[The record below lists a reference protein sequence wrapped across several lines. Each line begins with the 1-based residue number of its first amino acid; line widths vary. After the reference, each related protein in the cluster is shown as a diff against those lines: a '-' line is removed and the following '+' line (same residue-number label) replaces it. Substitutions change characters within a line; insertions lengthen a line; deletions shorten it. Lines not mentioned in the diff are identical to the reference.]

1 MQRTTN
7 NQPRTRLAPFSA
19 ALVLFLALSFAACR
33 PSAPPANLVIINGPE
48 PESLDPAIVTG
59 QADLRLARTLF
70 EGLTRMNAATGL
82 PEPGLAERWEIS
94 PDGLVYTFHLRTNLA
109 WSTGGPITAD
119 DIIYSW
125 RRILDPRT
133 ASDYAGQLFF
143 VKNAEAFCTGKLT
156 NAADVGMRALDP
168 LTVRVE
174 LNTPTPFFLDLCSFP
189 TLAAVPR
196 DAIER
201 HGDRWL
207 LAPPVPVSGP
217 YQLESWRL
225 QDRIRMRKN
234 PRYWDAAR
242 TQSEVVDFLSMD
254 SPFTALNLFERQ
266 QADIIWDKNLVPS
279 ELMDLLRQR
288 PDCHSF
294 DYLGTFFYRYNVT
307 QPPFDD
313 VRVRQALGMAID
325 RRRLVEKISR
335 SGERWATHLTPDGI
349 PNYDPPEGLPYDPA
363 AARRLLAEAG
373 FPEGRGFPPFQYL
386 LPTGKLDAQL
396 AVEMQAMWARE
407 LGIKME
413 LRQTEWKVYLNA
425 LSTLDY
431 KVGRSSWIGDYVD
444 PNTFIELFTSN
455 NGNNRTGWKNS
466 AYDALVAEANRDSN
480 PQRRMAKLRQAETLL
495 VREAAPIVPLYF
507 YAGILFFDT
516 NRIEGV
522 YFNLLDEHP
531 IQTIRR
537 KK

>member
-1 MQRTTN
+1 
-7 NQPRTRLAPFSA
+7 
-19 ALVLFLALSFAACR
+19 
-33 PSAPPANLVIINGPE
+33 
-48 PESLDPAIVTG
+48 
-59 QADLRLARTLF
+59 
-70 EGLTRMNAATGL
+70 
-82 PEPGLAERWEIS
+82 
-94 PDGLVYTFHLRTNLA
+94 
-109 WSTGGPITAD
+109 
-119 DIIYSW
+119 
-125 RRILDPRT
+125 
-133 ASDYAGQLFF
+133 
-143 VKNAEAFCTGKLT
+143 
-156 NAADVGMRALDP
+156 
-168 LTVRVE
+168 
-174 LNTPTPFFLDLCSFP
+174 
-189 TLAAVPR
+189 
-196 DAIER
+196 
-201 HGDRWL
+201 
-207 LAPPVPVSGP
+207 
-217 YQLESWRL
+217 
-225 QDRIRMRKN
+225 MRKN

-279 ELMDLLRQR
+279 ELMDILRQR

-294 DYLGTFFYRYNVT
+294 DYLGTFFYRYNVKR
-307 QPPFDD
+307 PPFDD

-335 SGERWATHLTPDGI
+335 SGERWATHITPDGI
-349 PNYDPPEGLPYDPA
+349 PNYDPPDGLPYDPA

-373 FPEGRGFPPFQYL
+373 FPGGKGFPPFQYL
-386 LPTGKLDAQL
+386 LPTGKLDSQL

-431 KVGRSSWIGDYVD
+431 QVGRSSWIGDYVD

-455 NGNNRTGWKNS
+455 NGNNRTGWKNP
-466 AYDALVAEANRDSN
+466 AYDALVAEANRESN
-480 PQRRMAKLRQAETLL
+480 PQRRMEKLRQAETLL
-495 VREAAPIVPLYF
+495 VRDAAPIVPLYF